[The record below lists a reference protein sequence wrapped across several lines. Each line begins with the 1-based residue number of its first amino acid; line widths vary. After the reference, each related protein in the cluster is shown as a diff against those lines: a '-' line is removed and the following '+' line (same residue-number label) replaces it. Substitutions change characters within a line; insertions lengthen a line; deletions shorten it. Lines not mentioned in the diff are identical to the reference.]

1 MKTAVI
7 TLEKKGK
14 ITHVVAS
21 SLLPETDRKIPRTKV
36 QVNENGNALSL
47 VISAKDT
54 SALRAAINSYLR
66 WISVG
71 IETYNEIQT

>member
-21 SLLPETDRKIPRTKV
+21 SLLPEIDRKIPRTKV
-36 QVNENGNALSL
+36 QVNENENALYL
-47 VISAKDT
+47 VISAEDT

-66 WISVG
+66 WIAVG